1 MRAAPQLVCHNK
13 LIMTN
18 QRTPEIQF
26 NIVNKKPELHFS
38 TMSNIKETPKKLVS
52 TVKHKKL
59 NSNDYCRCCK
69 LSLRVQYGDSW
80 KSLST
85 ENVFRPSKKREFK
98 GQILAQN
105 VEAVGIKV
113 DKKLIC

>member
-1 MRAAPQLVCHNK
+1 
-13 LIMTN
+13 MTN

-26 NIVNKKPELHFS
+26 NIVNKQATLHFS
-38 TMSNIKETPKKLVS
+38 TMSNLKETSKKLVS

-85 ENVFRPSKKREFK
+85 ENVFRPSKKK
-98 GQILAQN
+98 GIRRANFGAKCGGDGNKGGQKI
-105 VEAVGIKV
+105 
-113 DKKLIC
+113 